1 MSFSRF
7 VDDIT
12 GKDRGHLAGRVF
24 VPPLRRGRSIIPDPE
39 IYFESTLNSGRF
51 WNRNC
56 PVILLPLYVMIT

>member
-39 IYFESTLNSGRF
+39 IYFVYSKF
-51 WNRNC
+51 WK
-56 PVILLPLYVMIT
+56 ILE